1 MPTADKVYEQML
13 VRGETTIR
21 VLLYLDDEQFATG
34 NYQLSRLKAALER
47 RSMRVEVR
55 SRVAGVTITGPL
67 LADYD
72 EVWFFLRSLAGPPLA
87 AEESEALRVWMDA
100 GNGVLVTGDHT
111 ESFAG
116 EWLGLGAPVGRAIP
130 RAGKL
135 RGWGKGPGTE
145 RVDSLDSVEID
156 GPAGPLDE
164 RQRDGAPQR
173 LILPVLAD
181 SRRHPIFHGRGARLL
196 DRLPDHMHEGA
207 VRIAAADWAGEPS
220 PVVIARGVDH
230 WRAQCFDLMVA
241 WDGHVSPGGA
251 KGRILADSSWH
262 HYVDFN
268 LATIAEAGGEAW
280 DKIQELYC
288 NQAVWLA
295 PPRIKLAQCGA
306 ALQEVAAFLLEEKVV
321 DARALGGQ
329 ALRLL
334 ARQLPGAR
342 FAELV
347 PMLAG
352 GASLPSEGGLPGL
365 DVHLVSAYVR
375 RYQRDMQ
382 GLEAVGDAGP
392 TVFVEALGSYV
403 AEIDRLRGRYA
414 ALVQA
419 IG

>member
-1 MPTADKVYEQML
+1 MSTADQIDAQML
-13 VRGETTIR
+13 ARGETGIR
-21 VLLYLDDEQFATG
+21 VLFYLDDEQFATG

-47 RSMRVEVR
+47 RSMRVELR
-55 SRVAGVTITGPL
+55 SRVAGAAITGPL
-67 LADYD
+67 LAEYD
-72 EVWFFLRSLAGPPLA
+72 EVWFFLRSLAGKPLA
-87 AEESEALRVWMDA
+87 AEESEALRAWMDA
-100 GNGVLVTGDHT
+100 GHGVLVTGDHC
-111 ESFAG
+111 ESYAG

-135 RGWGKGPGTE
+135 RAWGKGPGTE

-164 RQRDGAPQR
+164 PQRDGAPQR

-181 SRRHPIFHGRGARLL
+181 SRRHPIFHGRGGRLL

-207 VRIAAADWAGEPS
+207 LRIASQDWAGEPL

-230 WRAQCFDLMVA
+230 WRAQCFDLMAA
-241 WDGHVSPGGA
+241 WDGHASPGGA
-251 KGRILADSSWH
+251 KGRIVADSSWH

-268 LATIAEAGGEAW
+268 LATIADAGGEAW
-280 DKIQELYC
+280 DKIQELYS
-288 NQAVWLA
+288 NLAVWLA

-306 ALQEVAAFLLEEKVV
+306 ALREVAGVLLEEKVV
-321 DARALGGQ
+321 EPRALGVQ

-334 ARQLPGAR
+334 ARLLPGAR

-347 PMLAG
+347 PILSG
-352 GASLPSEGGLPGL
+352 GAIAAAERDGLPGL
-365 DVHLVSAYVR
+365 DVHVVSAYVR

-382 GLEAVGDAGP
+382 GLESVGPAP
-392 TVFVEALGSYV
+392 PVFAEALASYV
-403 AEIDRLRGRYA
+403 AEIDRLRGRHA

-419 IG
+419 LG